1 MIYKVL
7 IISTSRIKAR
17 YNPHTS
23 TIYLRLEHDGE
34 NRVAV
39 AFVTDAVRG
48 SSPSMEISEVFFK
61 QDTLECEGYG
71 VLKNLTN
78 LQSIPVEGRSN
89 ESLPQQVTTDM
100 QS

>member
-39 AFVTDAVRG
+39 AFLIDAVRG
-48 SSPSMEISEVFFK
+48 LSPSMEISEVFFK
-61 QDTLECEGYG
+61 LRGLWS
-71 VLKNLTN
+71 LKEPYKLAVYT
-78 LQSIPVEGRSN
+78 SGGTI
-89 ESLPQQVTTDM
+89 
-100 QS
+100 